1 MQVMNPGVH
10 VSPQMCAGT
19 FFDHHYGRCQ
29 VQNGHCGMAS
39 PCTIALS
46 GHAGTDLAVLHPG
59 AGQAAR
65 HCTLCIHRLCMLF
78 HGHQRGVDVGRE
90 AARCDTVAQQ
100 KPKIS

>member
-1 MQVMNPGVH
+1 MYRH
-10 VSPQMCAGT
+10 
-19 FFDHHYGRCQ
+19 RC
-29 VQNGHCGMAS
+29 VQARSLTTTMDAAKS
-39 PCTIALS
+39 RMVTVEWL
-46 GHAGTDLAVLHPG
+46 LHSG